1 MYITIWMNLKGIM
14 LNDKSHSKGFTCM
27 IPFNIFKMKDYRDE
41 DQINGYQRLEMRW
54 NREGEWM

>member
-1 MYITIWMNLKGIM
+1 
-14 LNDKSHSKGFTCM
+14 M